1 MLLFVLMLT
10 SCISNIVSWFVL
22 HVRGQYW
29 PFAFILNKHILTG
42 WIISSGPENKLDSR
56 EAANAL
62 YEVSQ

>member
-29 PFAFILNKHILTG
+29 PFAFILNKKINTL
-42 WIISSGPENKLDSR
+42 
-56 EAANAL
+56 AL
-62 YEVSQ
+62 RAEHQSAGMSEIKNVG